1 MSFFDEVQKFLSQF
15 VENSNWFTD
24 NLKYFLSLFKNAI
37 SWTSNFSSSGIPPV
51 FAWILPLVMLATV
64 FEFMRGR

>member
-24 NLKYFLSLFKNAI
+24 NLKYFLSLFKNTI
-37 SWTSNFSSSGIPPV
+37 IWVDNFSSSDIPSI

-64 FEFMRGR
+64 FEFVRGR